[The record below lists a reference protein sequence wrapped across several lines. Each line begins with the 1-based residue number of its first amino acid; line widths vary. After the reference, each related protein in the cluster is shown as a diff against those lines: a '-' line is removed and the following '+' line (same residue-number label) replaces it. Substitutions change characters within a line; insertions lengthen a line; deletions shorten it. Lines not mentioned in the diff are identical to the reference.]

1 MKENRAGKLN
11 RSSRNRLRIVGLL
24 RVLPL
29 ALSLYLLTA
38 QYGFGQEQAKTDF
51 AQRDTFTYS
60 YRQFTTGVSRPI
72 FRDFTTSPLFYKGF
86 GLDLQS
92 AWLKRSEEFEHQFEI
107 GLSFNRMSAD
117 IPESSFIQPSAVSF
131 LGQLNIRYV
140 QLRTIDILPDT
151 KYNFKAGG
159 SVQSTQNVR
168 INNQLQNNLLGL
180 ENFSNLMASGQVTR
194 DISRKRTRELKR
206 KLRFQF
212 NAGILNFNYRP
223 GYAYTYD
230 SEINGLETNPVNWI
244 FSDYS
249 WSLNGW
255 RFSTE
260 LEYITFLPNG
270 NIRSWAYV
278 WDAMNAPG
286 RYEAFQMAS
295 HQIRYSIYFHTKK
308 R

>member
-1 MKENRAGKLN
+1 MRIVSL
-11 RSSRNRLRIVGLL
+11 LRI
-24 RVLPL
+24 LPL
-29 ALSLYLLTA
+29 ALYLLTV
-38 QYGFGQEQAKTDF
+38 QYGFGQELVKPDCVQT
-51 AQRDTFTYS
+51 DTFTYS
-60 YRQFTTGVSRPI
+60 YRQFTTGVSRPV

-86 GLDLQS
+86 GLDLQT
-92 AWLKRSEEFEHQFEI
+92 AWLKRSEEFERQFDI
-107 GLSFNRMSAD
+107 GLNFNRMSAK
-117 IPESSFIQPSAVSF
+117 IPESSFIQASAVSF
-131 LGQLNIRYV
+131 LGQLNIRYI
-140 QLRTIDILPDT
+140 QLWTLDILPKT

-159 SVQSTQNVR
+159 SVQSTQNFR

-180 ENFSNLMASGQVTR
+180 ENISNLMASGQVTR
-194 DISRKRTRELKR
+194 DISRDKTRELNLWLLKPTLNPKKR
-206 KLRFQF
+206 KLRFLF

-260 LEYITFLPNG
+260 LEYMTFLPNG
-270 NIRSWAYV
+270 NIRSWSYV
-278 WDAMNAPG
+278 WDAMNSPG
-286 RYEAFQMAS
+286 RHEAFQMAR
-295 HQIRYSIYFHTKK
+295 HQIRYSYYFHTKK